1 MAVKLDGLSPK
12 ELQAL
17 IPQAQ
22 SRMESARAEHIQ
34 GVKAKI
40 DALLKAEGLQLSE
53 VYAGRG
59 SKRGKRAGAGIP
71 KYRNPADPSQ
81 TWTGHGK
88 KPTWFQQALKKT
100 GVTADSLLTTRVATR
115 KAPAKKTAK
124 KVTAKKASRKASRK
138 ASK

>member
-17 IPQAQ
+17 IAQAQ
-22 SRMESARAEHIQ
+22 SKMESARAEHIQ
-34 GVKAKI
+34 SVKAKI

-59 SKRGKRAGAGIP
+59 GKRGRRAGAGIP
-71 KYRNPADPSQ
+71 KYRNPANPSQ

-88 KPTWFQQALKKT
+88 KPTWFQQALKKS
-100 GVTADSLLTTRVATR
+100 GVTADSLLITRPATK
-115 KAPAKKTAK
+115 KAPAKKTAR
-124 KVTAKKASRKASRK
+124 KVTTKKATRKVGK
-138 ASK
+138 